1 MGVTESKPQD
11 ADSDASVDP
20 ISDPIA
26 VRTTLENE
34 LLRMLAE
41 QEGSSTGE
49 ISAEPQRI
57 GMSWSERY
65 DPRQAHLVTPPRRLK
80 TPPRFDTPPL
90 SKFFSTLLTD
100 L

>member
-11 ADSDASVDP
+11 SDSDASVDP

-49 ISAEPQRI
+49 ISAQPQRI
-57 GMSWSERY
+57 GMGWDRY
-65 DPRQAHLVTPPRRLK
+65 DPRQSHLVTPPPRLK